1 MGATF
6 GGLAGGL
13 FAAFQG
19 FISPESFNLWESILV
34 LCMIV
39 LGGMGNIPGV
49 ILGAI
54 LLTVIPEALRYLGD
68 LQRATLGHVVVDP
81 SDLRMLLFGVA
92 LVAMMLYRPAGLLPS
107 RQRKREF
114 AAEDGVAEQE
124 QADLYD
130 AKA

>member
-1 MGATF
+1 
-6 GGLAGGL
+6 
-13 FAAFQG
+13 
-19 FISPESFNLWESILV
+19 V
-34 LCMIV
+34 
-39 LGGMGNIPGV
+39 
-49 ILGAI
+49 
-54 LLTVIPEALRYLGD
+54 LTVIPEALRYLGD

-114 AAEDGVAEQE
+114 AAEDGVADQE